1 MRIDEEEKA
10 DKRAQKAARDKKRYA
25 KQNLQNNR
33 FNKSKSNVKPAVKY
47 YFDDDAEVEN
57 DAFAEDAR
65 REKQRLKAERARLR
79 AEVKKRRYKAA
90 HSALYKVLLR
100 PNLMLSLS
108 KKVGQTRIF
117 VGGKSA
123 VRALAAISEICRVE
137 DVKTTDEGL
146 SFFVPAKVCD
156 KIIALL
162 DNLCY
167 DYKII
172 DNRGIAP
179 LAFRALARVGLT
191 VGVALGA
198 VMFAL
203 YPNFVTRVSVAGV
216 GGRAIDSALI
226 ADVSDILNSCGVR
239 EGRWLGRLDTKEL
252 QNRILALDGVSFAG
266 VERRGTH
273 VNVTVAAE
281 LAPER
286 FLGVKG
292 SVVVA
297 SKVAYVT
304 RIVVEGGTATVKYGD
319 VVRPGDTLIDGYVM
333 YGDDRLDVEAR
344 GVVYG
349 KVYYSSTEFFAD
361 KVRVATSTRRKT
373 ITKFGYAGKQP
384 KPPKDPFGDS
394 VVRVS
399 AEALGFLFPIYVY
412 RYTFES
418 VQYAEEAE
426 TSTDEQLEDRVFSKL
441 LAAIESPV
449 GVTNRYT
456 KIRRADGGRYVT
468 VTLETEEIISQ

>member
-1 MRIDEEEKA
+1 MRIDEAEKGR
-10 DKRAQKAARDKKRYA
+10 KRARKTERDKKRRA
-25 KQNLQNNR
+25 RHNLQNNR
-33 FNKSKSNVKPAVKY
+33 FNKPKNNVKPVVEY
-47 YFDDDAEVEN
+47 YFDDEAGAQKEADFDDVK
-57 DAFAEDAR
+57 
-65 REKQRLKAERARLR
+65 REKRRLKAERARLR
-79 AEVKKRRYKAA
+79 AEAKKRRYEAA

-108 KKVGQTRIF
+108 KRVGQTRIF
-117 VGGKSA
+117 VRGKSA
-123 VRALAAISEICRVE
+123 VRALAAISDICRVE

-162 DNLCY
+162 DKLCY

-198 VMFAL
+198 VLFAL
-203 YPNFVTRVSVAGV
+203 YPNFVTDVSVTGV

-226 ADVSDILNSCGVR
+226 ADVSGILQSYGVR
-239 EGRWLGRLDTKEL
+239 EGRWLGRLDTQEL
-252 QNRILALDGVSFAG
+252 QKRILALDGVSFAG

-281 LAPER
+281 LDPER
-286 FLGVKG
+286 FLGIKG
-292 SVVVA
+292 SKVVA
-297 SKVAYVT
+297 SKVASVT
-304 RIVVEGGTATVKYGD
+304 RIVVEGGTAAVKYGD

-344 GVVYG
+344 GIVYG

-361 KVRVATSTRRKT
+361 RVRVATSTRRKT
-373 ITKFGYAGKQP
+373 ITKFGYAGKPP

-394 VVRVS
+394 AVRVS
-399 AEALGFLFPIYVY
+399 VEALGFLFPIYVY

-426 TSTDEQLEDRVFSKL
+426 TSTDEQLADRVFSKL